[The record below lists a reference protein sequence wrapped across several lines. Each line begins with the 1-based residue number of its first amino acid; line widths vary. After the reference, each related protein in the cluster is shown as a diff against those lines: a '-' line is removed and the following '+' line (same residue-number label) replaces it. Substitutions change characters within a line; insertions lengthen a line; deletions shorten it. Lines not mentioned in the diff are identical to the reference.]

1 MVAAVEFFPTSEQL
15 FERGLHTP
23 SKTWRHRK
31 WFFATFTALFAAI
44 AVVLIVRTLTAD
56 YDGLTL
62 EATEAAMT
70 RSLLYAV
77 GWLGIGGTLAGFA
90 MHCQTMETASALAS
104 KAAEPASTSA

>member
-1 MVAAVEFFPTSEQL
+1 MALLPSSEQV

-23 SKTWRHRK
+23 TRTWRHRK
-31 WFFATFTALFAAI
+31 WFFGTFTVLFAAV

-56 YDGLTL
+56 YSGLTV

-90 MHCQTMETASALAS
+90 MHCQTMETASKLAS
-104 KAAEPASTSA
+104 QATTQPSTA